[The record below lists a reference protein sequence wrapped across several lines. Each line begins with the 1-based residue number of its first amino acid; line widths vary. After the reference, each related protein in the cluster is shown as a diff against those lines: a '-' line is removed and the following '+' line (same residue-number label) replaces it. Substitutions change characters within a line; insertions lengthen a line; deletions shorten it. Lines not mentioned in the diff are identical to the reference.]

1 MATLVCRA
9 SVGATGGFWFVGELR
24 DDNRV
29 YFKRRDGSDIDA
41 QNSRDWKPVPA
52 GTAIKA
58 GDIIQR
64 W

>member
-1 MATLVCRA
+1 MARLVCKA
-9 SVGATGGFWFVGELR
+9 SVGAAGGFWFVGELR

-29 YFKRRDGSDIDA
+29 YFKRRDGSVIDA

-52 GTAIKA
+52 DISVKA
-58 GDIIQR
+58 GDILQR